1 MAVGEL
7 GIAWHFIVLCGL
19 HDGIVWY
26 FMVQT
31 CIDSV
36 ELGLKKNLTPQYFLC
51 QMVEIESPPICLQ
64 GLPF

>member
-36 ELGLKKNLTPQYFLC
+36 IG
-51 QMVEIESPPICLQ
+51 VEEEFNAYRMPPS
-64 GLPF
+64 